1 MTSRE
6 ESISSGEKAP
16 VRVLCSELME
26 SYAGT
31 EAVILNYANMIDPR
45 KVQIDFIARSEHI
58 LYPERIPQGSKVVY
72 LPPIGRD
79 PLAYRKRLREIV
91 PEGRYDVLWD
101 NKNRLSNLA
110 LLKRSQKV
118 GIPSRVVHSHNSR
131 WDGNFLQ
138 KAAHRAN
145 ARSLERYATEL
156 WACSEV
162 AGEGMFGGLPFAVIP
177 NAIDFEKVSFSSQL
191 RASKRAE
198 WGLDGRFAVGVVGRL
213 EPVKNHRFLIALSKE
228 LIAAR
233 PDIAFVFVGG
243 GSLRDEL
250 ENACR
255 ERDIADRFVFA
266 GPQTDMRAAYSAID
280 CLAMPSLFEGLPL
293 TAVEAQV
300 NGLPCVFSDAV
311 TADCSISTGTRF
323 VSLDEKGEWV
333 DAIACADRGGVQLIR
348 ERAEYFDLA
357 VQARKL
363 EERFCEM
370 AERAF

>member
-1 MTSRE
+1 MSGE
-6 ESISSGEKAP
+6 GSISSGEKAP

-45 KVQIDFIARSEHI
+45 KVKIDFIARSERV

-72 LPPIGRD
+72 LPPIGRN
-79 PLAYRKRLREIV
+79 PFAYRKRLREIV
-91 PEGRYDVLWD
+91 SKGRYDVLWD

-110 LLKRSQKV
+110 LLKRAQKV

-131 WDGNFLQ
+131 WDGNLLQ
-138 KAAHRAN
+138 KAAHRVN
-145 ARSLERYATEL
+145 TRSLGRHATEL

-177 NAIDFEKVSFSSQL
+177 NAIDFEKVSFSPEL
-191 RASKRAE
+191 RASKRAK

-213 EPVKNHRFLIALSKE
+213 EPVKNHRFLVALSKE

-243 GSLRDEL
+243 GSLCGEL
-250 ENACR
+250 EDACR
-255 ERDIADRFVFA
+255 EKGVADRFVFA
-266 GPQTDMRAAYSAID
+266 GPQTNMRSVYSAID

-293 TAVEAQV
+293 AAVEAQV
-300 NGLPCVFSDAV
+300 NGLPCVFSDVV
-311 TADCSISTGTRF
+311 TGDCSISTGTRF
-323 VSLDEKGEWV
+323 VPLDEKGEWV
-333 DAIACADRGGVQLIR
+333 SAIACADRGGVQLIH
-348 ERAEYFDLA
+348 ERAEYFDLS
-357 VQARKL
+357 VQARRL